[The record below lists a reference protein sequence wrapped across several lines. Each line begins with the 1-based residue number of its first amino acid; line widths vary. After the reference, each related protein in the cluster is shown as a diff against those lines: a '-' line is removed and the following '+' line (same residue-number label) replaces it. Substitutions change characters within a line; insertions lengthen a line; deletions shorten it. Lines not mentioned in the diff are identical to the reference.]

1 MSNSDTPHTH
11 ARTVRGGRMT
21 KWKGRAASLSPSLSA
36 LGSSVSALGRAL
48 GAGFGRAMA
57 TAALASAAILIT
69 ASNADANCV
78 ETATGSGVFTCSGSA
93 TTTQALSATGTVLD
107 VDLDKTASVAALS
120 GNGFTLIGDSGINF
134 DQAAGGG
141 SISGSDGINA
151 LNAAADTAGTT
162 GALSITTTGPVIGF
176 NNTGI
181 EARNFGTDLTIHAGG
196 DVAGEDDGID
206 ANNYGSGALS
216 ITTIGSVTSFEDN
229 DTGISAFNSTNGTNL
244 IIDTKGAI
252 NAYEEGIY
260 ARNYGS
266 GALSITTIGNV
277 TSMDNDGIEADN
289 RGTSLTIDTRGA
301 INARLSGIDAV
312 NTGSGALSITT
323 SGSITSLDGDGID
336 ANNGNTG
343 TNLTIDARAR
353 IIADD
358 NGIVATNNG
367 TGALSITTSAVVI
380 GRRIDGIDA
389 TTNGSGLTI
398 DARGDISG
406 NVRGIDARN
415 NGSGA
420 LLITTMGTVTGKTD
434 QGISA
439 FTTGTNLIVT
449 ADGDVTGQ
457 TDGVFTENVGDGALS
472 ITTRGVVTGAVGRGI
487 YAQNVVDS
495 TDLSITA
502 KDNVTGQ
509 TDGIRALNV
518 NNGAVSITT
527 TGVVT
532 GETKAGI
539 SAFNTGADMA
549 IIAGNDV
556 TGQTDGIYAAD
567 GGAGGALSITTSGVA
582 GGEDGIYIRK
592 TSSGDLSVT
601 MTGAVSGGDRGVFN
615 SEGSRGGTFTI
626 TSTGSL
632 SGGTGPA
639 LWDKSYAGGSDTNFG
654 AASSTLNV
662 HGALNGNALMER
674 GSDAVNVFSSATLAD
689 RVVLDGGD
697 DLSSVD
703 GQIDTLTFSGFEG
716 AVYGKDLKNWEQIVV
731 ADGATLSFSSDST
744 DVEVQAGDFGEA
756 GMGLITQTGGTVQA
770 FDGLGVRGNLLNS
783 GRLTMQDGDAD
794 DSVTVTGD
802 FGGGGA
808 VLMDADLADE
818 TADRLTINGTAT
830 GTTTL
835 FVSNIGGP
843 ATQDGADIDLVRVSG
858 AAAENA
864 FVLAAPVE
872 GGAFA
877 YDLKF
882 RSEVESVETLAFWSL
897 RNAGFGV
904 TAAVYESAPSVLLGG
919 FADMSTLE
927 QRIGQRLWA
936 DATAGS
942 GAWLRTTGNWT
953 DVTQDNSTAGTSY
966 EQAAFGL
973 QAGYDLAPIVGAG
986 GEWVLGVTGQYG
998 QVNTDVSNAFGTGR
1012 IESDG
1017 YGLGAT
1023 ATWYGNSGTYVDL
1036 QGQLNWIDSDFSTA
1050 GGTTMRDGLSSTA
1063 HTLSVEIGHRY
1074 AMSATSTLIPQA
1086 QLTWGN
1092 LDGSSF
1098 TDAQGNAVAWGSY
1111 NSLTGRIG
1119 LAYEYTGAGLS
1130 GGATA
1135 DTSDPKQKIYVIGN
1149 LLQDFSDT
1157 TSVTLNSSTLTAQNK
1172 ATWAEIGIGG
1182 SIRWNDNTT
1191 LYTEANYSTELGSAA
1206 GTNEALSISAGFRF
1220 QF

>member
-1 MSNSDTPHTH
+1 
-11 ARTVRGGRMT
+11 
-21 KWKGRAASLSPSLSA
+21 
-36 LGSSVSALGRAL
+36 
-48 GAGFGRAMA
+48 
-57 TAALASAAILIT
+57 
-69 ASNADANCV
+69 
-78 ETATGSGVFTCSGSA
+78 
-93 TTTQALSATGTVLD
+93 
-107 VDLDKTASVAALS
+107 
-120 GNGFTLIGDSGINF
+120 
-134 DQAAGGG
+134 
-141 SISGSDGINA
+141 
-151 LNAAADTAGTT
+151 
-162 GALSITTTGPVIGF
+162 
-176 NNTGI
+176 
-181 EARNFGTDLTIHAGG
+181 
-196 DVAGEDDGID
+196 
-206 ANNYGSGALS
+206 
-216 ITTIGSVTSFEDN
+216 
-229 DTGISAFNSTNGTNL
+229 
-244 IIDTKGAI
+244 
-252 NAYEEGIY
+252 
-260 ARNYGS
+260 
-266 GALSITTIGNV
+266 
-277 TSMDNDGIEADN
+277 
-289 RGTSLTIDTRGA
+289 
-301 INARLSGIDAV
+301 
-312 NTGSGALSITT
+312 
-323 SGSITSLDGDGID
+323 
-336 ANNGNTG
+336 
-343 TNLTIDARAR
+343 
-353 IIADD
+353 
-358 NGIVATNNG
+358 
-367 TGALSITTSAVVI
+367 
-380 GRRIDGIDA
+380 
-389 TTNGSGLTI
+389 
-398 DARGDISG
+398 
-406 NVRGIDARN
+406 
-415 NGSGA
+415 
-420 LLITTMGTVTGKTD
+420 
-434 QGISA
+434 
-439 FTTGTNLIVT
+439 
-449 ADGDVTGQ
+449 
-457 TDGVFTENVGDGALS
+457 
-472 ITTRGVVTGAVGRGI
+472 
-487 YAQNVVDS
+487 
-495 TDLSITA
+495 
-502 KDNVTGQ
+502 
-509 TDGIRALNV
+509 
-518 NNGAVSITT
+518 
-527 TGVVT
+527 
-532 GETKAGI
+532 
-539 SAFNTGADMA
+539 
-549 IIAGNDV
+549 
-556 TGQTDGIYAAD
+556 
-567 GGAGGALSITTSGVA
+567 
-582 GGEDGIYIRK
+582 
-592 TSSGDLSVT
+592 
-601 MTGAVSGGDRGVFN
+601 
-615 SEGSRGGTFTI
+615 
-626 TSTGSL
+626 
-632 SGGTGPA
+632 
-639 LWDKSYAGGSDTNFG
+639 
-654 AASSTLNV
+654 
-662 HGALNGNALMER
+662 
-674 GSDAVNVFSSATLAD
+674 VNVFSSATLAD

-770 FDGLGVRGNLLNS
+770 FDGLRVRGNLLNS